1 MWAVLLMLLALYS
14 FRDITRKKL
23 PVLWLMAGILAAMVL
38 GTLGRMQ
45 ESGKGLWNSLMQVLL
60 AMVPGMV
67 LMALAFLLKEK
78 MGSGDGMVLSVIGG
92 LTDIKCAVAI
102 LMTALIIAF
111 VYSGILII
119 ICKKEKTYCFPFVP
133 FYFLGSIILYAG
145 MYLG

>member
-14 FRDITRKKL
+14 FCDITRKKL

-67 LMALAFLLKEK
+67 LVALAFFVKRKNEK
-78 MGSGDGMVLSVIGG
+78 W
-92 LTDIKCAVAI
+92 
-102 LMTALIIAF
+102 
-111 VYSGILII
+111 
-119 ICKKEKTYCFPFVP
+119 
-133 FYFLGSIILYAG
+133 
-145 MYLG
+145 